1 LTKYTTRYI
10 FWFSKTEV
18 TWFKDNVP
26 ITPDQRI
33 TTHEDKLNV
42 HPLRIFNSQLD
53 DKSIYICQAK
63 HFFGEIDAKMNLTVN
78 SIKPTIIRDLQEQQ
92 IIDKDKPLE
101 LQIEIIGI
109 PQPQIK

>member
-1 LTKYTTRYI
+1 
-10 FWFSKTEV
+10 
-18 TWFKDNVP
+18 
-26 ITPDQRI
+26 
-33 TTHEDKLNV
+33 
-42 HPLRIFNSQLD
+42 
-53 DKSIYICQAK
+53 
-63 HFFGEIDAKMNLTVN
+63 MNLTVN